1 MALFIIVF
9 FLTPISMRN
18 AFMIKFISHLV
29 VCVLHVHSGCFK
41 AICIIF
47 TSQKEQKRKIRQK
60 KDNENDKRKDEMM
73 KTTDNE
79 RTRRSPSLLVFH

>member
-1 MALFIIVF
+1 
-9 FLTPISMRN
+9 MRN

-60 KDNENDKRKDEMM
+60 KDNENDK
-73 KTTDNE
+73 
-79 RTRRSPSLLVFH
+79 